1 MGFKK
6 AIPRSI
12 PNIRFFVTTLTSTL
26 MIMLFSTVTAFT
38 RSFLDPSLDS
48 YRRTYRSLLLFHSTG
63 SSSDFLSLG
72 PGWEDTREEK
82 DHDFRSEKRKLQIIE
97 SCSLTLQMRTWR
109 SGEVKRPRSN
119 SKWGIC
125 GLWTPAPVSLPHS
138 WLPLWHST
146 GTCLEATV
154 LVEKSL
160 HLPAKNKASHL
171 KEYCE
176 ILRTVFLKVW
186 NFSQLQRH
194 HESSD

>member
-48 YRRTYRSLLLFHSTG
+48 YRRTYRFLLLFHSTG

-82 DHDFRSEKRKLQIIE
+82 DHDFRSEKRKLDNLILFPHFTDEDMEVGRSKTSKVQQQVRDLW
-97 SCSLTLQMRTWR
+97 SLDSSSSVSPSLLTAFVTQHWNLLR
-109 SGEVKRPRSN
+109 SY
-119 SKWGIC
+119 
-125 GLWTPAPVSLPHS
+125 SL
-138 WLPLWHST
+138 
-146 GTCLEATV
+146 G
-154 LVEKSL
+154 
-160 HLPAKNKASHL
+160 
-171 KEYCE
+171 
-176 ILRTVFLKVW
+176 
-186 NFSQLQRH
+186 
-194 HESSD
+194 